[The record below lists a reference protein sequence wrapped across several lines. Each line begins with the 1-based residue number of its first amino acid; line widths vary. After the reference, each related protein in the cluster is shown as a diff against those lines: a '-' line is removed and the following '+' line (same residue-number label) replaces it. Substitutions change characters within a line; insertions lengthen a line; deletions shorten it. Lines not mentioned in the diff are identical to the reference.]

1 MPVGYFVDVAIWVHA
16 LFKVEIL
23 SSNTYCPEIF
33 NNWKEIPVH
42 NDNIILE
49 ELTDQELNTVNG
61 AGYCENMKG
70 RVEGSEWPP
79 AGLLE
84 TFWYY
89 RKCK

>member
-1 MPVGYFVDVAIWVHA
+1 MRKDAV
-16 LFKVEIL
+16 L
-23 SSNTYCPEIF
+23 
-33 NNWKEIPVH
+33 
-42 NDNIILE
+42 LE
-49 ELTDQELNTVNG
+49 EITDQELDNVNG
-61 AGYCENMKG
+61 AGFCESMKG